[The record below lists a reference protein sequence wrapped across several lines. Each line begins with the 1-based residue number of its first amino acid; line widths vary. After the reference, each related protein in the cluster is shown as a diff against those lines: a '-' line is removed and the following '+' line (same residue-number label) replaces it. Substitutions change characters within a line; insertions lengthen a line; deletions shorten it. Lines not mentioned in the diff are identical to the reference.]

1 MNNKTIGIAVVPK
14 TEKPLLYIDSDKL
27 IKRLEKRIKLYK
39 NQMLKIENEDINFLN
54 NKAYINLNASYFQLQ
69 DIIDLIKLN
78 MI

>member
-1 MNNKTIGIAVVPK
+1 MNNKTIGIAFVPK

-54 NKAYINLNASYFQLQ
+54 NKAYINLNYSCIQLQ
-69 DIIDLIKLN
+69 DIINLIKLN
-78 MI
+78 IM